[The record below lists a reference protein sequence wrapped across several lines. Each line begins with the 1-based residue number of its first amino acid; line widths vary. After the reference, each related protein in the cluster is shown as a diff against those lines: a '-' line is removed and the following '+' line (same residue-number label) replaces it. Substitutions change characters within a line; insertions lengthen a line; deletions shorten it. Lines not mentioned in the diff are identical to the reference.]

1 MRRGAVKESQMANGK
16 EQMANVRQFE
26 FCHLPFAI

>member
-1 MRRGAVKESQMANGK
+1 VTEPRKAFQMADGK
-16 EQMANVRQFE
+16 EQMANVKQFE